1 MTNLQYFS
9 LAALIVWS
17 PVMGMGYRYLLI
29 AFYAIAIGVEL
40 LK

>member
-17 PVMGMGYRYLLI
+17 PVMGKWYRYLLVIVYLIYI
-29 AFYAIAIGVEL
+29 AEEL
-40 LK
+40 LR